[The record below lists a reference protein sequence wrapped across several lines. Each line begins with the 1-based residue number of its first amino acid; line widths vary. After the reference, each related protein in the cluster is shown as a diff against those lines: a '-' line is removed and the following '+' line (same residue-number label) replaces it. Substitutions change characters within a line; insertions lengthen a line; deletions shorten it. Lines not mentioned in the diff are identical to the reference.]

1 MKKRGCILRNMRE
14 DDEITLAIGGVE
26 IGTVTIKRVPNDAK
40 IKVAFCFDQS
50 VRITRAAAVCEEP
63 GLIELSHQMRGQP

>member
-50 VRITRAAAVCEEP
+50 VRITRAVAKSVEENAH
-63 GLIELSHQMRGQP
+63 E